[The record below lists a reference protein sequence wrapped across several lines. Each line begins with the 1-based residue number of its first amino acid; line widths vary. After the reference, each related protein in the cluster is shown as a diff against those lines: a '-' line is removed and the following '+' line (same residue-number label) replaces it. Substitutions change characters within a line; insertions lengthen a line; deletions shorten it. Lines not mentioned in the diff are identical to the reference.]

1 MKRWL
6 QIGNVLFIVVYLLC
20 AAVQYNDPDALA
32 WIALYLAAAACTGMS
47 LAAIPPTNVARILAI
62 FALAYALWLIP
73 GFYGKVSAPELLDAL
88 TMRTQHVEVA
98 REAGGALLVAA
109 WMCVL
114 GFYPHN
120 TEAE

>member
-1 MKRWL
+1 MQNWL
-6 QIGNVLFIVVYLLC
+6 QIGNVFFIVVYLLS

-47 LAAIPPTNVARILAI
+47 LDAILPPTVARILAAI
-62 FALAYALWLIP
+62 ALLCALWLIP
-73 GFYGKVSAPELLDAL
+73 EFYGKVSTPELLDAL

-98 REAGGALLVAA
+98 REAGGALLVAV

-114 GFYPHN
+114 GFYPRS
-120 TEAE
+120 TPAE